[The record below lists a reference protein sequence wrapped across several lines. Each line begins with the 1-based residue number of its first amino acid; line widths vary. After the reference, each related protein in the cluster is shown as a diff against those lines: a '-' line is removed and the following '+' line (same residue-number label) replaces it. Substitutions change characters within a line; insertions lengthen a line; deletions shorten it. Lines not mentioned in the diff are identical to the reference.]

1 MNITTRSRR
10 PTIRM
15 LKAVKLDAPA
25 SELPAFGPILL
36 DYDY

>member
-15 LKAVKLDAPA
+15 LKAAKFDVPA
-25 SELPAFGPILL
+25 SKLRAFGPILL